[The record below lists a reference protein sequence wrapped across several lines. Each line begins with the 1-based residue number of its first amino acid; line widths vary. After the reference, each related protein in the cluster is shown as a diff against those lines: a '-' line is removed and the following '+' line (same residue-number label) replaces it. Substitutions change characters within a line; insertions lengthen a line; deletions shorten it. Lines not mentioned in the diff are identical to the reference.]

1 MNTPARADGFLAQ
14 LVAGLGQPLA
24 CLDLETTGGHTERDR
39 ITEIGVVFIH
49 PDGSQSTWSQL
60 INPGCTIPP
69 HITRLTGISNAMV
82 AHQPRFSSLATA
94 LIEKLENHILIAHNA
109 RFDLGFLKQ
118 AFRREGIR
126 FNPRVLC
133 SVKLSRQLFPQ
144 DRRHNLDS
152 VMARVGLTCS
162 ARHRALGDAQ
172 VVADFI
178 TTLVQDRL
186 DEVLTACRAQ
196 RQQPSLPP
204 HLPPERLGEI
214 PNTPGVYLIY
224 GEGQL
229 PLYIGKSIHLRQR
242 VLDHFRNDHRQ
253 QKEMRLAQEARHIEW
268 IETPGEL
275 SALLLESRLIKT
287 LSPVLNRR
295 LRRRRELCTL
305 FWQFGVNKP
314 PRILRGENVAIEGCY
329 GTFQSAAQAK
339 LKLQT
344 LAKEHGLCDIRLGLQ
359 SGSGPCFS
367 HQLKR
372 CRGACVGIESP
383 LQHDLRLATALEG
396 LRIKRWPFNGP
407 ILVRESSADTK
418 SVLHLID
425 QWVHWG
431 SAENATNLLELSK
444 QPQPAFDRDTYQI
457 LLRHLNPANL
467 IVLPSHDYSLD
478 EVQTFFDAVPIT
490 GGLNSSFS
498 RLL

>member
-1 MNTPARADGFLAQ
+1 MMPIEPRADAFLAQ
-14 LVAGLGQPLA
+14 LIAELGQPLA

-60 INPGCTIPP
+60 INPGGSIAPR
-69 HITRLTGISNAMV
+69 ITRLTGISNAMV
-82 AHQPRFSSLATA
+82 ADQPPFSSLATT
-94 LIEKLENHILIAHNA
+94 LIDKLDNHILIAHNA

-133 SVKLSRQLFPQ
+133 SVKLSRQLFPEH
-144 DRRHNLDS
+144 RRHNLDS
-152 VMARVGLTCS
+152 VMARVGLRCS

-172 VVADFI
+172 VVTDFI
-178 TTLVQDRL
+178 TTVVQDRL
-186 DEVLTACRAQ
+186 DEVVTACRAQ

-204 HLPPERLGEI
+204 HVPPERIDEI
-214 PNTPGVYLIY
+214 PNSPGVYLIY

-268 IETPGEL
+268 IQTPGEL

-295 LRRRRELCTL
+295 LRRKRALCTL
-305 FWQFGVNKP
+305 RWQFGSDKP
-314 PRILRGENVAIEGCY
+314 PSILRGERVAIEGCY
-329 GTFQSAAQAK
+329 GTFHSTAQAK
-339 LKLQT
+339 LKLQS

-359 SGSGPCFS
+359 SGRGPCFA

-383 LQHDLRLATALEG
+383 LQHDLRLATALEH
-396 LRIKRWPFNGP
+396 LRIKRWPFDGP
-407 ILVRESSADTK
+407 IVVRESSTETK

-431 SAENATNLLELSK
+431 AAHGAEALLKLRE

-457 LLRHLNPANL
+457 LLRHLDPAHL
-467 IVLPSHDYSLD
+467 IVLPSHDCSPD
-478 EVQTFFDAVPIT
+478 EVQEILDAAQIERT
-490 GGLNSSFS
+490 N
-498 RLL
+498 